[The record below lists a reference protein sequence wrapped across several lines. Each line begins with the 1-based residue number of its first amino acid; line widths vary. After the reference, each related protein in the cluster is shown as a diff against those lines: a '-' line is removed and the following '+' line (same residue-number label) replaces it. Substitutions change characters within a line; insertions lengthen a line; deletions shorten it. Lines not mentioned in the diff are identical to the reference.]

1 MPSRCNG
8 LTDTS
13 AGSILAPGRRR
24 RTALANTIS
33 DFGARRSGALLQPE
47 EMTMPKSMPCVF
59 FAFAG
64 CLALAPA
71 AAGAVGPSQ
80 QELDRSAATVD
91 SWLMTNKSY
100 DGARNVALDQIN
112 ANNVAG
118 LKEVCVYDTHL
129 AAQAQSTPVLY
140 DGRIYFTAA
149 QTTIGIDART
159 CKEIWRRDWEL
170 KGKALSTVNRG
181 PAIKDGKLVR
191 GTADGFLIA
200 LSMDD
205 GTLLWSKQFTG
216 IEESHYLSMAPVIVD
231 DLIVYGTAGADWGGQ
246 GWIGAFKLDDGTP
259 VWKYGVLPAPDSPA
273 AKSWGS
279 AEALAHGGGSF
290 WTPVSLDR
298 AKGVLFIPIGNPAPD
313 FYGEARPG
321 DNEGSNTAAALD
333 VKTGKLLWARQFLA
347 HDTHDWDLS
356 QTSPVLT
363 AEFGGKNRNLL
374 IVSGKDGR
382 LRIVDRDTSEV
393 LSDLAISKQENADK
407 PASTTPMHICPGL
420 LGGQEWSSSSYDSA
434 RGLVFSPM
442 VDWCGTVSHEDKA
455 PAHAVGVHYYG
466 GGIKQDPIDEGRGVL
481 AAVDVA
487 TGKLRWKLEAPAPML
502 ANVTST
508 TGGVVF
514 AGDLKGNLYAL
525 KSDDGALLFQRALP
539 ASAGGGLFTYA
550 LDGKQ
555 YVAVLSGSVSA
566 FFGGGQET
574 TKLTVMALP

>member
-1 MPSRCNG
+1 MLFRDG
-8 LTDTS
+8 KQE
-13 AGSILAPGRRR
+13 A
-24 RTALANTIS
+24 
-33 DFGARRSGALLQPE
+33 
-47 EMTMPKSMPCVF
+47 TMAKPIPRGF
-59 FAFAG
+59 FAIAA
-64 CLALAPA
+64 CLAVAPA
-71 AAGAVGPSQ
+71 AAAPLGPSQ
-80 QELDRSAATVD
+80 QELDGSATATGN
-91 SWLMTNKSY
+91 WLMTNKSY
-100 DGARNVALDQIN
+100 DGARHVALDQIN
-112 ANNVAG
+112 AGNVG
-118 LKEVCVYDTHL
+118 RLKDVCVYDTGL

-149 QTTIGIDART
+149 QTTVAIDAKT
-159 CKEIWRRDWEL
+159 CKEIWRHDWEV

-181 PAIKDGKLVR
+181 AAIKDGKLVR

-205 GTLLWSKQFTG
+205 GKLLWSKQITS
-216 IEESHYLSMAPVIVD
+216 IEESHYLSMPPVIVD
-231 DLIVYGTAGADWGGQ
+231 DLILYGPAGADWGGQ
-246 GWIGAFKLDDGTP
+246 GWFGAFKLDDGTP

-290 WTPVSLDR
+290 WTPVALDR

-313 FYGEARPG
+313 FYGESRPG
-321 DNEGSNTAAALD
+321 DNAGTNTAAALD

-356 QTSPVLT
+356 QTSPLLT
-363 AEFGGKNRNLL
+363 AEFSGKKRNLV

-393 LSDLAISKQENADK
+393 LSDVAISKQENADK
-407 PASTTPMHICPGL
+407 PAATTPMHICPGL
-420 LGGQEWSSSSYDSA
+420 LGGQEWSSSAYDAS

-455 PAHAVGVHYYG
+455 PVHAVGVHFYG

-481 AAVDVA
+481 AAIDVA
-487 TGKLRWKLEAPAPML
+487 TGKLRWKFEAQAPML
-502 ANVTST
+502 ANVTPT
-508 TGGVVF
+508 AGGVVF
-514 AGDLKGNLYAL
+514 AGDLKGNFYAL
-525 KSDDGALLFQRALP
+525 NSDDGALLFQRALP

-555 YVAVLSGSVSA
+555 YVSVLSGSVSA
-566 FFGGGQET
+566 FFGGGHET